1 MMMGQTGKIG
11 TNISEELFKYAGLEI
26 RFLLTSSDCNGTM
39 SVFEFSVPSSFK
51 IPGPA
56 HRNDGYEE
64 MVYGLE
70 GILTWTVNDT
80 DALVGPGQALC
91 VPRGAVHRWANN
103 GTEPAKQLT
112 VISPGVMGPE
122 YFREV
127 RQLLS
132 AGGPPNPAAMDETM
146 RRHGMIPVAPAPRA
160 ESAVLNRK
168 LTLLLTSRY
177 RLPIPEPD

>member
-1 MMMGQTGKIG
+1 MSGQTRKIG

-39 SVFEFSVPSSFK
+39 SVFEFLVPANFK

-56 HRNDGYEE
+56 HSNDGYEE

-70 GILTWTVNDT
+70 GTLTWTVNDM
-80 DALVGPGQALC
+80 DVEVGPGQALC
-91 VPRGAVHRWANN
+91 IPRGAAHRWANRL
-103 GTEPAKQLT
+103 PAKQLT

-132 AGGPPNPAAMDETM
+132 AGGPPNPAVMAETM
-146 RRHGMIPVAPAPRA
+146 RRHGMIPVAP
-160 ESAVLNRK
+160 LG
-168 LTLLLTSRY
+168 
-177 RLPIPEPD
+177 